1 MSDIPETTTP
11 PPPKQAKMPPVL
23 LLGGFLMVATA
34 GSTFFTH
41 QEAAIET
48 DNASEPASP
57 LSVRVTPS
65 PTREESNQSSGQ
77 PTATAGQVNENVD
90 QPSAPDLEQARL
102 SRLLVGQWRQDYFG
116 KRTLTVDA
124 DGTASMTI
132 LPSSVWAIGFGPE
145 IKLTMF
151 WSVRD
156 GHLDY
161 GISGGVPEDK
171 VQLAT
176 KTWGDHWVEK
186 IVALDEQKLDLL
198 SVDGS
203 THSIWYRVT
212 EAEEPTKD
220 NSEP

>member
-1 MSDIPETTTP
+1 MTDIPETTP

-41 QEAAIET
+41 QEPAIET
-48 DNASEPASP
+48 DNTSAPASP
-57 LSVRVTPS
+57 LSVPESPS
-65 PTREESNQSSGQ
+65 PTREESDQTSGQ
-77 PTATAGQVNENVD
+77 PAATAGQVTATVD
-90 QPSAPDLEQARL
+90 QPAAPDSEQVRL

-116 KRTLTVDA
+116 KRTLTVHA

-132 LPSSVWAIGFGPE
+132 LPSSVWAIGFGPKIE
-145 IKLTMF
+145 LTMF
-151 WSVRD
+151 WSVKD

-186 IVALDEQKLDLL
+186 IVELDEQKLDLL

-212 EAEEPTKD
+212 ETEEPKKD
-220 NSEP
+220 NSEA